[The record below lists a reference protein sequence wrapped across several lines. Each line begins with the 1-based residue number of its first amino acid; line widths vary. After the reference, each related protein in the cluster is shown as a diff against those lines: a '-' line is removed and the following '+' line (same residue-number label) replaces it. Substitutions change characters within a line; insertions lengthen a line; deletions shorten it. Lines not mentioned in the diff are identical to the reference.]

1 MAYINKEI
9 PRYEIRLAWLM
20 WAVTDLPQR
29 RPGFAHASEK
39 MDWDAQ
45 NGTEI
50 GFFPSF
56 FGSVNIVLSEPH
68 THMYIMR
75 GMKKMPVSGLRY

>member
-9 PRYEIRLAWLM
+9 SRYEIRLAWLM
-20 WAVTDLPQR
+20 WAVTGLPQR
-29 RPGFAHASEK
+29 RPGFAHGSEK
-39 MDWDAQ
+39 MDCDAQ

-56 FGSVNIVLSEPH
+56 SVSPVNIIPPEPH
-68 THMYIMR
+68 THM
-75 GMKKMPVSGLRY
+75 